1 MILKT
6 YKNLVTEY
14 SSGIIGYGT
23 LGVLAQSCIGSA
35 GAMFI
40 LMNNDLAD
48 ILKMIE
54 LFLVTIF
61 TMGFNGAVLSQQS
74 GKIQFNL
81 LVISVLNSVLF
92 ILIN

>member
-6 YKNLVTEY
+6 YKSLLIEY

-23 LGVLAQSCIGSA
+23 LGVLGQSCIGSIA
-35 GAMFI
+35 AMFI
-40 LMNNDLAD
+40 LMNNDLPKTP
-48 ILKMIE
+48 KMIE

-74 GKIQFNL
+74 GKVQFNI
-81 LVISVLNSVLF
+81 LVASILISILF
-92 ILIN
+92 ILLN